1 MSGSA
6 TLPTPGTSD
15 LVWLVTVDGAGTPI
29 RLASRAVSITDATTG
44 ASYVYGPGVA
54 SVSLTEEIAEP
65 GQDATEASASVT
77 ILEPTNAAV
86 LAARG
91 HTLTMRVAEVALWVD
106 GTDWSR
112 RQVRVRGVVLNPEW
126 GLPGEPVRF
135 SVAARLWD
143 DPSTIPGAFERV
155 DGTTW
160 ANASTLTSEHLGRIY
175 PIVIGTPGVV
185 STTVASSGRI
195 EATRGLW
202 AEHSPTYVSS
212 ANTHGIILVIA
223 GHHVGIGANG
233 TYGGRI
239 YGRDQDGENEARF
252 RVRNGFDNRGQPI
265 AWIPWW
271 STYTSAPADQFD
283 YDGNT
288 PGWSFSQTESDS
300 VITYGIGHTTV
311 NNAYVTTEQLVPFL
325 SWSDDIDGGGGL
337 IWRGILLR
345 NAADVVHWAVAQTG
359 QNVDSSSFISV
370 REALAPFLI
379 DCVIEG
385 DVGGERTNVWEWLK
399 SNILPMLPVS
409 LAVGPSGVYPILWRW
424 SAGAADAE
432 VVLDLDIDPS
442 ISLASAV
449 RVDTGTIRNRFTAK
463 YARNLRTGDYAGS
476 ITIGPDDYV
485 ATSPTVLPS
494 AICALSASLYR
505 HPNGRPYIAEEEV
518 ELPCV
523 YADSTAVAVLESMAQ
538 RQALAVET
546 VDLSVPLATYGR
558 RLARGTIVAVTMAD
572 LGWSGRAA
580 MVMSVTATSEEDT
593 VMIGLR
599 MLPALSAL
607 WRAA

>member
-1 MSGSA
+1 
-6 TLPTPGTSD
+6 
-15 LVWLVTVDGAGTPI
+15 
-29 RLASRAVSITDATTG
+29 
-44 ASYVYGPGVA
+44 VYAPGVA
-54 SVSLTEEIAEP
+54 SVSLTEEISEP

-77 ILEPTNAAV
+77 ILEPTDAAV

-112 RQVRVRGVVLNPEW
+112 RVARVRGVVLNPEW
-126 GLPGEPVRF
+126 GLPGDPVRF
-135 SVAARLWD
+135 SVSARLWD
-143 DPSTIPGAFERV
+143 DPSTIPAAPMRV

-160 ANASTLTSEHLGRIY
+160 ANAATVTSEHLGRPY
-175 PIVIGTPGVV
+175 PIVIGQPGVV
-185 STTVASSGRI
+185 STTVAASGRI

-202 AEHSPTYVSS
+202 AEHSPIYTSSHTYNIV
-212 ANTHGIILVIA
+212 LVIA
-223 GHHVGIGANG
+223 GHHVEIGENG

-239 YGRDQDGENEARF
+239 YGVDQNGENEARF

-271 STYTSAPADQFD
+271 STYSNVPADQFD

-288 PGWSFSQTESDS
+288 PVWSFSQTETDS
-300 VITYGIGHTTV
+300 VITYGIGHATV
-311 NNAYVTTEQLVPFL
+311 NTAYVTTEQLVPFL
-325 SWSDDIDGGGGL
+325 SWLDDIHGGGAL
-337 IWRGILLR
+337 QWRGVTLR
-345 NAADVVHWAVAQTG
+345 NAADVLDWALSQTG
-359 QNVDSSSFISV
+359 QNVDGPAFRAIRS
-370 REALAPFLI
+370 ALAPFLV

-385 DVGGERTNVWEWLK
+385 DIGGERTNVWEWLK
-399 SNILPMLPVS
+399 SNILPMLPIS
-409 LAVGPSGVYPILWRW
+409 LAIGPSGVYPILWRW

-432 VVLDLDIDPS
+432 VALNLDLDPS

-449 RVDTGTIRNRFTAK
+449 RVDTGSIRNRFVAK

-476 ITIGPDDYV
+476 ITIGPDDYDPN
-485 ATSPTVLPS
+485 APTVLPS

-505 HPNGRPYIAEEEV
+505 HPNGQRYIAEEEV

-546 VDLSVPLATYGR
+546 VDLSVPLATYGL
-558 RLARGTIVAVTMAD
+558 RLARGTIVAVTAAD
-572 LGWSGRAA
+572 LGYDSRPA
-580 MVMSVTATSEEDT
+580 MVMSMASSSEEDIVT
-593 VMIGLR
+593 VSLR
-599 MLPALSAL
+599 ILPALSAL